1 MVRLENISDNDKLYI
16 LHNLEKLITSGYNAS
31 LRIDKYGA
39 TIQMTIDKDEL
50 AGVKEVLGVKSIT
63 KSTFNDKSGM
73 YAKAQIKNV
82 EVTIWP
88 RGDVFQ
94 GCRIEEEEIEVP
106 EELVPAHKA
115 KVRKVVC
122 SDSKEE

>member
-39 TIQMTIDKDEL
+39 TIQMFIEEDGLPE
-50 AGVKEVLGVKSIT
+50 VKKVLGVKNIT
-63 KSTFNDKSGM
+63 KSTYDDKSGM
-73 YAKAQIKNV
+73 YAKAYIKNV
-82 EVTIWP
+82 EVTLWP
-88 RGDVFQ
+88 KGGAFQ
-94 GCRIEEEEIEVP
+94 GCHIVEEEVDVP

-122 SDSKEE
+122 GDSKEK